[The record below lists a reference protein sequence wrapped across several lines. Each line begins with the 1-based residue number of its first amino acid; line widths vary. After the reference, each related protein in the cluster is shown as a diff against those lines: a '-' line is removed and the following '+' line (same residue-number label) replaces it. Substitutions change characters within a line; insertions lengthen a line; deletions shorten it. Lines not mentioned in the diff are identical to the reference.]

1 MKRMLIVLGFF
12 LMVCLPAVSRADET
26 TRDQQPLSAAQDQ
39 QVPEIKWLW
48 GEVLSVDQ
56 AARKLQVRYADFET
70 DTDQE
75 TTLQAGEKTAIEG
88 VASFAQIK
96 TGDTISV
103 DYSVSDQGI
112 NLAEMISV
120 ERIEDEEGQLKADI
134 PLEQALADE
143 TSEESKES
151 SAKPGE

>member
-1 MKRMLIVLGFF
+1 MKRLLLIALLVLLAAPLF
-12 LMVCLPAVSRADET
+12 ADQT
-26 TRDQQPLSAAQDQ
+26 TREQQPLSVVQDQ

-48 GEVLSVDQ
+48 GEVLSVDP

-75 TTLQAGEKTAIEG
+75 AVLQANERTVVEG

-103 DYSVSDQGI
+103 DYSVTDQGV

-134 PLEQALADE
+134 PLEQALAAEADE
-143 TSEESKES
+143 SNKD
-151 SAKPGE
+151 AAVKPGD

>member
-1 MKRMLIVLGFF
+1 MRRLLIIALLVLQSAPLF
-12 LMVCLPAVSRADET
+12 ADET
-26 TRDQQPLSAAQDQ
+26 TREQQPLSIAQDQ

-75 TTLQAGEKTAIEG
+75 TTLQANERTVVEG
-88 VASFAQIK
+88 VASFAEIK

-103 DYSVSDQGI
+103 DYSVTDQGF
-112 NLAEMISV
+112 NLAETISV

-134 PLEQALADE
+134 PLEQVLAEE
-143 TSEESKES
+143 TGESNKD
-151 SAKPGE
+151 AAVKPGD

>member
-1 MKRMLIVLGFF
+1 MKRLLLIALLVLLAAPLF
-12 LMVCLPAVSRADET
+12 ADQT
-26 TRDQQPLSAAQDQ
+26 TREQQPLSVVQDQ

-48 GEVLSVDQ
+48 GEVLSVDP

-75 TTLQAGEKTAIEG
+75 AVLQANERTVVEG

-103 DYSVSDQGI
+103 DYSVTDQGV

-134 PLEQALADE
+134 PLEKALAAEADE
-143 TSEESKES
+143 SNKD
-151 SAKPGE
+151 AAVKPGD

>member
-1 MKRMLIVLGFF
+1 MKRLLLIALLVLLAAPLF
-12 LMVCLPAVSRADET
+12 ADQTSRE
-26 TRDQQPLSAAQDQ
+26 QQPLSVVQDQ

-48 GEVLSVDQ
+48 GEVLSVDP

-75 TTLQAGEKTAIEG
+75 AVLQANERTVVEG

-103 DYSVSDQGI
+103 DYSVTDQGV

-134 PLEQALADE
+134 PLEQALAAEADE
-143 TSEESKES
+143 SNKD
-151 SAKPGE
+151 AAVKPGD